1 MLVDGLVAGV
11 RNDDVHDRPFVY
23 ITGKHSI
30 YTLCTVMQEANRDCP
45 RVHSSQSVTSGT
57 DLDGYLLQIEIL
69 LAGPTWLSQS
79 VTTGEDFGC

>member
-1 MLVDGLVAGV
+1 M
-11 RNDDVHDRPFVY
+11 Y

-30 YTLCTVMQEANRDCP
+30 YTLYTVIQEVNRDCP
-45 RVHSSQSVTSGT
+45 LVRSSQSVTSGT

-69 LAGPTWLSQS
+69 LAGPTCLSKS